1 MSYMRCVII
10 CNPYSGQITCFG
22 SWKKQSYK
30 WFILISGLLRSGF
43 QCTLILILKYS
54 ECASYLQDDVLSEY
68 FDVVRKPGENQPTTM
83 FVIKV
88 FICIKICG
96 IIATKSMM
104 IVLWVHFFQYTD
116 ISVAYLTGSWPWGG
130 GGIQRHRVGC
140 QPLRP
145 WGTIAVPGYIWWPS
159 QAQRHCHRGRRR
171 RHSSRTSFSAAIIWP
186 LHLTKF
192 TSSFLHRR

>member
-104 IVLWVHFFQYTD
+104 IVLWVHFFS
-116 ISVAYLTGSWPWGG
+116 IHRHFGCLLNRVLTVRRWGNTTSPCWLPTSAAL
-130 GGIQRHRVGC
+130 RDNC
-140 QPLRP
+140 RP
-145 WGTIAVPGYIWWPS
+145 WIHLMTEPS
-159 QAQRHCHRGRRR
+159 
-171 RHSSRTSFSAAIIWP
+171 STSLSPWATSTTLLPYVFLCSNNMTPSFDKIHIIIS
-186 LHLTKF
+186 T
-192 TSSFLHRR
+192 